1 MKKVLSMVALGS
13 MLFGLSA
20 CSSEEQEIEQATS
33 GNVFVK
39 LENVVGPSSRMTEPA
54 KTESD
59 ATEFHNGFLIFGT
72 PKSAIRKRK
81 SNPTTWCFSMT
92 SAKART
98 SREYPAM

>member
-54 KTESD
+54 KGD
-59 ATEFHNGFLIFGT
+59 ADVTEFHNGFLIFGL
-72 PKSAIRKRK
+72 SLIHI
-81 SNPTTWCFSMT
+81 
-92 SAKART
+92 
-98 SREYPAM
+98 